1 MPAETNIPILE
12 DFEFVHPPAPTP
24 WGLIAA
30 VAVGVIL
37 AVVAGVFLTR
47 WWRARQRRIELGTRP
62 QRKALAELEDVFGKW
77 QVEGY
82 LNFLFQVTR
91 ILRVYLS
98 ERFAVQ
104 APCRTTREIVQAVE
118 TLHGLSA
125 SARGNLNDLL
135 HRCDRIKFA
144 AQQTVPDEVEGIYR
158 AARGFV
164 QDTVWCRKRG
174 QDSFAQS
181 TRRAVSAKES

>member
-1 MPAETNIPILE
+1 MASETNIPILE
-12 DFEFVHPPAPTP
+12 DFEFVHPPAPPP

-30 VAVGVIL
+30 IAVGGIL
-37 AVVAGVFLTR
+37 VVVAGIFLLR

-62 QRKALAELEDVFGKW
+62 QRKALAELEEAFGNW
-77 QVEGY
+77 PVEGY

-104 APCRTTREIVQAVE
+104 APCRTTKEIAQAVE
-118 TLHGLSA
+118 TLHELSA

-135 HRCDRIKFA
+135 HRCDRLKFA
-144 AQQTVPDEVEGIYR
+144 ALQTVPEEVEGIYR

-164 QDTVWCRKRG
+164 QDTVWRH
-174 QDSFAQS
+174 
-181 TRRAVSAKES
+181 